1 MAEVS
6 KGLENPLPTTL
17 PNYENSNGGLTVDV
31 DSMLQ
36 LLDVMER
43 IQQQLGQINNNN
55 NLEPGERFN

>member
-1 MAEVS
+1 MADVE
-6 KGLENPLPTTL
+6 KGIESPLPTVL
-17 PNYENSNGGLTVDV
+17 PNYENPNGGLTVDV

-55 NLEPGERFN
+55 NLAPGERFA